1 MISYYSFLSTLTQ
14 HLKKT
19 LYHNVSPTSFIEG
32 IRTGETSLGSVEECE
47 GVTTSD
53 GKHWGSITLCEF
65 IVCQLLMNHNVII
78 IIKLNNGI
86 KNMCWPMYNIF
97 LHFEMKGWLKQNPS
111 NLTLIRQTGSTPSSC
126 PEELCTYKVW
136 REILLHL
143 AVYCFYCF
151 WQKQAFVRN
160 QVLVHR

>member
-97 LHFEMKGWLKQNPS
+97 EGLAETEPIKLDPDQTNRPHPLLLPWGTMYLQGMKGDTVTFGCVLF
-111 NLTLIRQTGSTPSSC
+111 LLFLAETGFC
-126 PEELCTYKVW
+126 
-136 REILLHL
+136 
-143 AVYCFYCF
+143 
-151 WQKQAFVRN
+151 
-160 QVLVHR
+160 